1 MRNAGFW
8 QNVDVW
14 EPGEISEAGISGA
27 GTGMVWQPF
36 GVTAPTT
43 DDEGSERTAVAARV
57 RYIVRGAD
65 VVTMN
70 DARTVVSDGAVAIAG
85 DRIVAVAAFA
95 ALRRDHPMAEVI
107 GDGTGIVTPGYVNAH
122 QHLTGDRLIQSCIP
136 DAIDSQEAIFGW
148 AVPVHG
154 AHTGDDDELSAM
166 LGSIA
171 AVTNG
176 ITCTVEAGT
185 VAHPERVAAGI
196 GAVGMRATLGQW
208 GWDAEGVPFG
218 APVDEVLARQSAQLD
233 AMPAGGLVEGWVT
246 LVGHDLMSDELA
258 AGASQLAR
266 RRGVGITFH
275 ISPHSGDAVSY
286 LTRTGRRPLDHL
298 ARLGVLGH
306 HVLLAHAVHLD
317 QGELDLAIENDVAI
331 ASCPWAYLRLAQGF
345 VMNQRHGEFMARG
358 GRLAVGCDA
367 ENAGDAVDVLRA
379 AALLV
384 GVIRDSASDPFA
396 VTADDA
402 LALATIRGARAIG
415 KGHSIGSI
423 EVGKQADL
431 VVHSTRGP
439 QFTPRGTDPVRQM
452 VWASDGRSVE
462 HVVVAGRH
470 VVRDGRCVT
479 VDLESLREEARSR
492 RDRLVQAHG

>member
-1 MRNAGFW
+1 
-8 QNVDVW
+8 
-14 EPGEISEAGISGA
+14 
-27 GTGMVWQPF
+27 
-36 GVTAPTT
+36 
-43 DDEGSERTAVAARV
+43 
-57 RYIVRGAD
+57 
-65 VVTMN
+65 MN
-70 DARTVVSDGAVAIAG
+70 DVRTVVRDGAVAIAG
-85 DRIVAVAAFA
+85 DRIVAVDDFETLRAA
-95 ALRRDHPMAEVI
+95 HPAAEVI

-148 AVPVHG
+148 AVPVHS

-208 GWDAEGVPFG
+208 GWDVDGVPFG
-218 APVDEVLARQSAQLD
+218 APAAEVLARQEAQLD

-246 LVGHDLMSDELA
+246 LVGHDLMTDELA
-258 AGASQLAR
+258 VGASELAR

-275 ISPHSGDAVSY
+275 ISPHAGDAVSY
-286 LTRTGRRPLDHL
+286 LARTGKRPLDHL
-298 ARLGVLGH
+298 ASLGVLGP

-317 QGELDLAIENDVAI
+317 QVEVDLALEHDVAI

-345 VMNQRHGEFMARG
+345 LLHQRHGEFLARG
-358 GRLAVGCDA
+358 GRLALGCDA

-379 AALLV
+379 GALLV
-384 GVIRDSASDPFA
+384 GVVRDSASDPY
-396 VTADDA
+396 VLTAHDA
-402 LALATIRGARAIG
+402 LALATIGGARAIG
-415 KGHSIGSI
+415 KGDEIGSL

-439 QFTPRGTDPVRQM
+439 QFTPRGTDPVRQL

-462 HVVVAGRH
+462 HVLVAGRQ

-479 VDLESLREEARSR
+479 VDLDLLRDEARSR
-492 RDRLVQAHG
+492 RDRLLEAHG

>member
-1 MRNAGFW
+1 M
-8 QNVDVW
+8 
-14 EPGEISEAGISGA
+14 
-27 GTGMVWQPF
+27 
-36 GVTAPTT
+36 
-43 DDEGSERTAVAARV
+43 
-57 RYIVRGAD
+57 RGAD

-70 DARTVVSDGAVAIAG
+70 DSRTVVRNGAVAVAG
-85 DRIVAVAAFA
+85 DHIVAVGSYAE
-95 ALRRDHPMAEVI
+95 LRRAYPAAEVI

-148 AVPVHG
+148 AVPVHS
-154 AHTGDDDELSAM
+154 AHTGDDDELSAV

-196 GAVGMRATLGQW
+196 EAVGMRATLGQW
-208 GWDAEGVPFG
+208 GWDADGVPFG
-218 APVDEVLARQSAQLD
+218 APAAEVLARQEAQLD

-246 LVGHDLMSDELA
+246 LVGHDLMTDELA
-258 AGASQLAR
+258 VGASELAR

-275 ISPHSGDAVSY
+275 ISPHAGDAVSY
-286 LTRTGRRPLDHL
+286 LARTGKRPLDHL
-298 ARLGVLGH
+298 AALGVLGP

-317 QGELDLAIENDVAI
+317 QREVDLALEHDVAI

-345 VMNQRHGEFMARG
+345 LMHQRHGEFLARG
-358 GRLAVGCDA
+358 GRLALGCDA

-379 AALLV
+379 GALLIGIV
-384 GVIRDSASDPFA
+384 RDSASDPYA
-396 VTADDA
+396 LTAPDA
-402 LALATIRGARAIG
+402 LTLATIGGARAIG
-415 KGHSIGSI
+415 KADVIGSL

-439 QFTPRGTDPVRQM
+439 QFTPRSTDPVRQL

-462 HVVVAGRH
+462 HVLVAGRQ
-470 VVRDGRCVT
+470 VVREGRCCT
-479 VDLESLREEARSR
+479 VDLDLLRDEAHSR
-492 RDRLVQAHG
+492 RDRLLGAHGDTA

>member
-1 MRNAGFW
+1 
-8 QNVDVW
+8 
-14 EPGEISEAGISGA
+14 
-27 GTGMVWQPF
+27 
-36 GVTAPTT
+36 
-43 DDEGSERTAVAARV
+43 
-57 RYIVRGAD
+57 
-65 VVTMN
+65 MN
-70 DARTVVSDGAVAIAG
+70 DVRTVVRDGAVAIAG
-85 DRIVAVAAFA
+85 DRIVAVDDFA
-95 ALRRDHPMAEVI
+95 TLRDAHPMAEVI

-148 AVPVHG
+148 AVPVHS

-171 AVTNG
+171 AVMNG

-208 GWDAEGVPFG
+208 GWDVDGVPFG
-218 APVDEVLARQSAQLD
+218 APAAEVLARQEAQLD

-246 LVGHDLMSDELA
+246 LVGHDLMTDELA
-258 AGASQLAR
+258 AGASELAR

-275 ISPHSGDAVSY
+275 ISPHAGDAVSY
-286 LTRTGRRPLDHL
+286 LARTGKRPLDHL
-298 ARLGVLGH
+298 ASLGVLGP

-317 QGELDLAIENDVAI
+317 QVEVDLALEHDVAI

-345 VMNQRHGEFMARG
+345 LMHQRHGEFLARG
-358 GRLAVGCDA
+358 GRLALGCDA

-384 GVIRDSASDPFA
+384 GVVRDSASDPYA
-396 VTADDA
+396 LTAHDA
-402 LALATIRGARAIG
+402 LALATVGGARAIG
-415 KGHSIGSI
+415 KGDVIGSL

-439 QFTPRGTDPVRQM
+439 QFTPRGTDPVRQL

-462 HVVVAGRH
+462 HVLVAGRQ
-470 VVRDGRCVT
+470 VVRDGRCTT
-479 VDLESLREEARSR
+479 VDLDLLRDEARSR
-492 RDRLVQAHG
+492 RDRLLEAHG

>member
-1 MRNAGFW
+1 
-8 QNVDVW
+8 
-14 EPGEISEAGISGA
+14 
-27 GTGMVWQPF
+27 
-36 GVTAPTT
+36 
-43 DDEGSERTAVAARV
+43 
-57 RYIVRGAD
+57 
-65 VVTMN
+65 MN
-70 DARTVVSDGAVAIAG
+70 DVRTVVRDGAVAIAG
-85 DRIVAVAAFA
+85 DRIAAVDDFETLRAA
-95 ALRRDHPMAEVI
+95 HPAAEVI

-148 AVPVHG
+148 AVPVHS

-208 GWDAEGVPFG
+208 GWDVDGVPFG
-218 APVDEVLARQSAQLD
+218 APAAEVLARQEAQLD

-246 LVGHDLMSDELA
+246 LVGHDLMTDELA
-258 AGASQLAR
+258 AGASDLAR

-275 ISPHSGDAVSY
+275 ISPHAGDAVSY
-286 LTRTGRRPLDHL
+286 LARTGKRPLDHL
-298 ARLGVLGH
+298 ASLGVLGP

-317 QGELDLAIENDVAI
+317 QVEIDLALEHDVAI

-345 VMNQRHGEFMARG
+345 LMHQRHGEFLARG
-358 GRLAVGCDA
+358 GRLALGCDA

-379 AALLV
+379 GALLV
-384 GVIRDSASDPFA
+384 GVVRDSASDPYA
-396 VTADDA
+396 LTAHDA
-402 LALATIRGARAIG
+402 LALATIGGARAIG
-415 KGHSIGSI
+415 KGDVIGSL

-439 QFTPRGTDPVRQM
+439 QFTPRGTDPVRQL

-462 HVVVAGRH
+462 HVLVAGRQ

-479 VDLESLREEARSR
+479 VDLDLLRDEARSR
-492 RDRLVQAHG
+492 RDRLLEAHE